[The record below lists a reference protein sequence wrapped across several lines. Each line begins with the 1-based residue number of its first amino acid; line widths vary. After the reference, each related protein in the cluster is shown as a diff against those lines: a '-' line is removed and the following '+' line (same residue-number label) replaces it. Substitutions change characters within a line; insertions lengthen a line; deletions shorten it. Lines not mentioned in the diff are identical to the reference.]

1 MKVIL
6 TKISNSGKK
15 YLGSG
20 FNEYGSETLARC
32 LITKKILYEANM
44 SLRSYALGTGTGT
57 SVRLQTICMVQI
69 VHKSRDSP
77 EVSVTAVAP
86 AAAEHVLIASGRVL
100 NTPRPVPAVFLEEE
114 KKFHDVR

>member
-1 MKVIL
+1 MKPICPLEVMHL
-6 TKISNSGKK
+6 VPVPVP
-15 YLGSG
+15 
-20 FNEYGSETLARC
+20 
-32 LITKKILYEANM
+32 
-44 SLRSYALGTGTGT
+44 T

-100 NTPRPVPAVFLEEE
+100 NTPRPVPAVFLA
-114 KKFHDVR
+114 KKQIIS

>member
-44 SLRSYALGTGTGT
+44 SLRSYALGTGT

-100 NTPRPVPAVFLEEE
+100 NTPRPVPAVFLA
-114 KKFHDVR
+114 KKQIIS

>member
-1 MKVIL
+1 
-6 TKISNSGKK
+6 
-15 YLGSG
+15 
-20 FNEYGSETLARC
+20 
-32 LITKKILYEANM
+32 M
-44 SLRSYALGTGTGT
+44 SLRSYALGTGTGTGT